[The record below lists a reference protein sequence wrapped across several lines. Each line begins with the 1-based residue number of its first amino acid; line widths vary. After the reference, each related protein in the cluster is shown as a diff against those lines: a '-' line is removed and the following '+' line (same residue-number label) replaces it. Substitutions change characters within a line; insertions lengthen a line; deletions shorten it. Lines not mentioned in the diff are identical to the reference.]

1 MAPLVPLRRVIRA
14 VWILLSVATLSA
26 LPWMVFEFRKADYS
40 VHYQAWFIAG
50 IFVILAVSASIYEV
64 AMHLEYYNRPKL
76 QLRVVRIL
84 WMVPIY
90 AVDSWLSLR
99 FKEARFYIDPVR
111 ECYEAFVIYQFF
123 MYLVA
128 YLEDEYGDISAYFM
142 VKEQVPHL
150 WPVSKVIAP
159 WPMGERFF
167 WETKRGVLSYVIAR
181 PLMTAVS
188 VVSNIAGRAGRGK
201 GRWWGWS
208 CGWGAVRWWG
218 LLLRSAQSR
227 GARRAARV
235 PQGWSSAVRR
245 VRLLPTLPRCGDP
258 PRPAGVYGEG
268 EFRRDRAYPYVA
280 LVNNCTQMW
289 ALYCLVLLYQATH
302 DELRPIRPLS
312 KFVVIKLVV
321 FVTYWQSVFIAICAR
336 LGLIRPA
343 EWSTYDTD
351 DVAAGLQNFLICIE
365 MFLAAVA
372 HAHAFPPRDYMDAS
386 RPPPGFMKNL
396 RVMFDVRDVVVDV
409 NAVVSDTVQQ
419 TTDNLTEVGR
429 RTWTTARETLVAAP
443 EALVTKPLK
452 KLFRQDAAG
461 SSKGRRKGKDGSGS
475 DSEEEGSQALLHYL
489 GAGSNGGGAGGGG
502 GGSGGSARG
511 GTGKGSAKGSERHP
525 FVSESP

>member
-1 MAPLVPLRRVIRA
+1 MAPIVPLRRVIRA
-14 VWILLSVATLSA
+14 VWILLAVATLSA
-26 LPWMVFEFRKADYS
+26 LPWMVVEFKRAKYS

-50 IFVILAVSASIYEV
+50 VFVILAVSASIYEV
-64 AMHLEYYNRPKL
+64 AMHLEYYNRPRL

-99 FKEARFYIDPVR
+99 FKEARFYIDPIR

-128 YLEDEYGDISAYFM
+128 YLEEEYGDICAYFM
-142 VKEQVPHL
+142 VKEQVKHL
-150 WPVSKVIAP
+150 WPLDRFLAP

-188 VVSNIAGRAGRGK
+188 VVANI
-201 GRWWGWS
+201 
-208 CGWGAVRWWG
+208 
-218 LLLRSAQSR
+218 
-227 GARRAARV
+227 
-235 PQGWSSAVRR
+235 
-245 VRLLPTLPRCGDP
+245 
-258 PRPAGVYGEG
+258 AGVYGEG

-280 LVNNCTQMW
+280 VVNNFTQMW

-302 DELRPIRPLS
+302 DELHPIRPLS

-336 LGLIRPA
+336 LGLIRAA

-365 MFLAAVA
+365 MFMAAVA

-386 RPPPGFMKNL
+386 RPPAGFMRNL
-396 RVMFDVRDVVVDV
+396 RVMFDVRDVMQDV
-409 NAVVSDTVQQ
+409 NVVVTGSVAETR
-419 TTDNLTEVGR
+419 DNLTEVGR
-429 RTWTTARETLVAAP
+429 RTWRTARDTVAAAPETLVG
-443 EALVTKPLK
+443 KPFR
-452 KLFRQDAAG
+452 KLLGKGGEG
-461 SSKGRRKGKDGSGS
+461 SVGGSRRKGGEHDS
-475 DSEEEGSQALLHYL
+475 DVDDEEGSHALLSY
-489 GAGSNGGGAGGGG
+489 GGGG
-502 GGSGGSARG
+502 GGGGIGGGGCGSDGGKGGG
-511 GTGKGSAKGSERHP
+511 GTRLAC
-525 FVSESP
+525 SESP

>member
-1 MAPLVPLRRVIRA
+1 
-14 VWILLSVATLSA
+14 
-26 LPWMVFEFRKADYS
+26 MVFEFRKAAYS

-150 WPVSKVIAP
+150 WPVSKVLAP

-188 VVSNIAGRAGRGK
+188 VVSNI
-201 GRWWGWS
+201 
-208 CGWGAVRWWG
+208 
-218 LLLRSAQSR
+218 
-227 GARRAARV
+227 
-235 PQGWSSAVRR
+235 
-245 VRLLPTLPRCGDP
+245 
-258 PRPAGVYGEG
+258 AGVYGEG

-396 RVMFDVRDVVVDV
+396 RVMFDVTDVMTDV
-409 NAVVSDTVQQ
+409 NAVVTDTVQQ
-419 TTDNLTEVGR
+419 TTGNLSEVGR
-429 RTWTTARETLVAAP
+429 RTWTTARETLVSAP
-443 EALVTKPLK
+443 DSLVAKPLK
-452 KLFRQDAAG
+452 KLFRQDASG
-461 SSKGRRKGKDGSGS
+461 SGKARRKGKEGSGS
-475 DSEEEGSQALLHYL
+475 DSEGEGSQALLHYL
-489 GAGSNGGGAGGGG
+489 GTGSSSTAGGPGSG
-502 GGSGGSARG
+502 SSARGSGGKG
-511 GTGKGSAKGSERHP
+511 GTKGGERLTLA
-525 FVSESP
+525 SESP

>member
-1 MAPLVPLRRVIRA
+1 MLAVPLRRVFRA
-14 VWILLSVATLSA
+14 MWILLAVATLSA
-26 LPWMVFEFRKADYS
+26 LPWMVVEFKKADYS

-99 FKEARFYIDPVR
+99 FKEARFYIDPIR
-111 ECYEAFVIYQFF
+111 ECYEAFVIYNFF

-128 YLEDEYGDISAYFM
+128 YLEDEYGDINAYFM

-150 WPVSKVIAP
+150 WPLSRVLQP

-188 VVSNIAGRAGRGK
+188 VVANI
-201 GRWWGWS
+201 
-208 CGWGAVRWWG
+208 
-218 LLLRSAQSR
+218 
-227 GARRAARV
+227 
-235 PQGWSSAVRR
+235 
-245 VRLLPTLPRCGDP
+245 
-258 PRPAGVYGEG
+258 AGVYGEG

-280 LVNNCTQMW
+280 LVNNFAQAW

-312 KFVVIKLVV
+312 KFVVIKAVV
-321 FVTYWQSVFIAICAR
+321 FLTYWQSVFIDICAK
-336 LGLIRPA
+336 LGLIRSTPD
-343 EWSTYDTD
+343 WSTYDTD

-365 MFLAAVA
+365 MFMAAVA

-396 RVMFDVRDVVVDV
+396 KVMFDVRDVVTDV
-409 NAVVSDTVQQ
+409 NETVQQTVQQ

-429 RTWTTARETLVAAP
+429 RTWTTARETVLAAP
-443 EALVTKPLK
+443 ETLVTKPLQ
-452 KLFRQDAAG
+452 KLGGLSGRLLRPKSG
-461 SSKGRRKGKDGSGS
+461 EGGGGRRSKQGDHDSDIEDG
-475 DSEEEGSQALLHYL
+475 EGSQALLP
-489 GAGSNGGGAGGGG
+489 GKPF
-502 GGSGGSARG
+502 SGGSKGRRG
-511 GTGKGSAKGSERHP
+511 GSSSGGWEQ
-525 FVSESP
+525 SESP